1 MGIGNGRLLLFLSVS
16 IALATA
22 SVSDCEKLGPA
33 DANNAAATTIKRI
46 AVIFNNAHIMISF
59 CLSDCSVST
68 TQDESAVTIHHN
80 TRQIFHVD
88 TLSSDNWDMFD
99 ESIQLN

>member
-1 MGIGNGRLLLFLSVS
+1 MIFFRLS
-16 IALATA
+16 
-22 SVSDCEKLGPA
+22 E
-33 DANNAAATTIKRI
+33 
-46 AVIFNNAHIMISF
+46 
-59 CLSDCSVST
+59 CSVST
-68 TQDESAVTIHHN
+68 TQDESAVTIDHN